1 MPYFSNG
8 EFLFMIVVLTYIQFL
23 SKRDEINL
31 LAFEGCNFRQLI
43 RVVFWQLQFL
53 PISKDR
59 CH

>member
-8 EFLFMIVVLTYIQFL
+8 EFLFMMVVLTYIQFL